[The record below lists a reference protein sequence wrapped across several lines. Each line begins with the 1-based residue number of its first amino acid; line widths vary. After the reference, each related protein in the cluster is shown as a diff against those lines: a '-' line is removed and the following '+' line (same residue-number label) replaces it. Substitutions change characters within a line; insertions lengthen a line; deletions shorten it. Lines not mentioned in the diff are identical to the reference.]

1 MLSLYLG
8 NPMDPPDVLGM
19 DSNAAKP
26 TKLPNRVK
34 SKQSLDLVELGCS
47 DLFFFRFT
55 TSLFCSAY
63 LCFPFWS
70 FLLQLLCQNNLL
82 LDLLNQLFFLRV
94 RTISL
99 LHCITKANFLKFCP
113 MACSQN
119 HFTTLCWMTIMIW
132 KWRAWRSSLLRL
144 PHTWVCASDLG
155 KALVQVTALAKSR
168 SLTLEMIVSAL
179 HHLPPL
185 PRHPTPSQWSHL
197 CLTPLPSWIWC
208 RRRAPIEPCQTP
220 CTLLQ

>member
-1 MLSLYLG
+1 
-8 NPMDPPDVLGM
+8 MDPPDVLGM
-19 DSNAAKP
+19 DSNATKP

-34 SKQSLDLVELGCS
+34 SKQSLDLVELDCS
-47 DLFFFRFT
+47 VLFCSVLFCSVLFCSVLFFFRFT

-99 LHCITKANFLKFCP
+99 LLCNHCITKANFLKFCL

-155 KALVQVTALAKSR
+155 KALVQVTALVKSR

-185 PRHPTPSQWSHL
+185 SRHPT
-197 CLTPLPSWIWC
+197 
-208 RRRAPIEPCQTP
+208 
-220 CTLLQ
+220 